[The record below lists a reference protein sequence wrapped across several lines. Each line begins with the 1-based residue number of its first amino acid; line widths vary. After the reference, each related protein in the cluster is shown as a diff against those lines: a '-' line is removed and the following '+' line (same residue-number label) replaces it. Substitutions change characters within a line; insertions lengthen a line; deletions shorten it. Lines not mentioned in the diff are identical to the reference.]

1 MNIKL
6 KPCPFCGS
14 ESVSYR
20 YYYNEDKDGYQVFVK
35 CPDCHTRSGF
45 SFCDENPARS
55 SYTNEASVEIAKR
68 WNNRVNV

>member
-20 YYYNEDKDGYQVFVK
+20 YYYSKKNNGYTVFIK
-35 CPDCHTRSGF
+35 CSACHTRSGF
-45 SFCDENPARS
+45 SFCDENPTLS
-55 SYTNEASVEIAKR
+55 SYTNEASVELAKR
-68 WNNRVNV
+68 WNNRAKV